1 MTAQLSGHF
10 YLYHMFLLHYMYT
23 RVRARTRTLYILYVK
38 GGYYMQRGG

>member
-10 YLYHMFLLHYMYT
+10 YLYHIYA
-23 RVRARTRTLYILYVK
+23 RVRVHYILYVK